1 MVYTSHEIGVHYKN
15 IPRKHWEAMPIR
27 AHPVLRKLPFLFI
40 LLTSVHLIPHVLG
53 AKDSLET
60 WNSEQALHLILFED
74 YPYTLVSPRKVSSY
88 QAVDLPSADFPQQF
102 SCSYGPFPRLQKF
115 TLPEGIEIPRKLM
128 LLDIHTLSEAAWS
141 RNTVSR
147 RNTFTKLSYQLKVT
161 SWTNDSYQLSLS
173 GEYMTFK
180 FRDIPIQGR
189 LDRTKLVTIQRTAR
203 QTLYA
208 VLTPVQAIPLF
219 STVESSGVGDMAR
232 PQLIEGPAPPYP
244 QGLSEKG
251 TVIIRGV
258 ITPNG
263 RLDPDRFVL
272 LECPHPLLGR
282 SALETI
288 LNDWKF
294 QPGKRD
300 GKPVEALT
308 TIEIQFAPD

>member
-1 MVYTSHEIGVHYKN
+1 
-15 IPRKHWEAMPIR
+15 
-27 AHPVLRKLPFLFI
+27 
-40 LLTSVHLIPHVLG
+40 
-53 AKDSLET
+53 
-60 WNSEQALHLILFED
+60 
-74 YPYTLVSPRKVSSY
+74 
-88 QAVDLPSADFPQQF
+88 
-102 SCSYGPFPRLQKF
+102 
-115 TLPEGIEIPRKLM
+115 M